1 MNENDNEFGF
11 ADFQIRADMF
21 VKNATVFE
29 VSGNAI
35 QEILTHGDLNEQD
48 LQKMAN
54 TGRTFFVLPEM
65 GERHGDQGWKDFWTE
80 NVQFSRRLW
89 HFVKPSC
96 PAVEMPF
103 MMTANQIAEF
113 RDFARVIVENFTW
126 TPEFRF
132 RRWA

>member
-1 MNENDNEFGF
+1 MKDNEFGF
-11 ADFQIRADMF
+11 TDLQIRADMI

-35 QEILTHGDLNEQD
+35 QEIMTHGDVNEQD
-48 LQKMAN
+48 LQKMADS
-54 TGRTFFVLPEM
+54 GRTFFVLPEM
-65 GERHGDQGWKDFWTE
+65 GERRGDRGWKDFWTE
-80 NVQFSRRLW
+80 NVQFSRHLRHRGNW
-89 HFVKPSC
+89 PH
-96 PAVEMPF
+96 EMPF
-103 MMTANQIAEF
+103 IMTANQIAEF